1 MPRPVRQAQ
10 PQSGSK
16 RASVLIIGGGGREHA
31 IAWKLKQ
38 SSKVERLFC
47 APGNAGIAK
56 IARTVNIKPTDIKG
70 LSDFALE
77 NRIDLTVVGPEVPLA
92 LGIVDEFNKHRLKI
106 FGPNKVAAQLE
117 SSKIFAKEFMR
128 KYRIPTAPF
137 KSFTSS
143 GAAIGFCKSAEFPLV
158 IKGDGLAN
166 GKGVFV
172 VRNFAEAADII
183 YQVMEK
189 GLIGEA
195 GKKIIVESFLVGQEV
210 SIMALCDGK
219 TLLPFPPSQD
229 HKQAFDGDKGPN
241 TGGMG
246 AYSPAEFV
254 TPELMEDI
262 TSHILNQVLRGFEKE
277 NMIYRGTIYAGLM
290 LTQNGP
296 KVLEFNCRFGDPETQ
311 AVIPLLR
318 SDLFDILMATAAGKL
333 QSVGKLNWR
342 NQVSACVVM
351 ASKGYPGKYRTGL
364 RITGIDTKLGNGSY
378 IFHAGTEKR
387 GDDWV
392 TAGGRVLGLVGIDN
406 TLKLALNR
414 AYDLVKRIRFE
425 GAMYRRDIGFRAQ
438 QPRQEVVKS

>member
-1 MPRPVRQAQ
+1 MPRPVRQPQ
-10 PQSGSK
+10 PQSGGK

-38 SSKVERLFC
+38 STKIERLFC

-56 IARTVNIKPTDIKG
+56 IARTVNLKTTDIKG
-70 LSDFALE
+70 LADFALK
-77 NRIDLTVVGPEVPLA
+77 NKIDLTVVGPEVPLA

-106 FGPNKVAAQLE
+106 FGPNKIAAQLE
-117 SSKIFAKEFMR
+117 SSKTFAKEFMR
-128 KYRIPTAPF
+128 KYHIPTAPF

-158 IKGDGLAN
+158 IKGDGLAS
-166 GKGVFV
+166 GKGVYV
-172 VRNFAEAADII
+172 VQNIEEAADII

-189 GLIGEA
+189 RIIGEA

-210 SIMALCDGK
+210 SIMAVCDGK
-219 TLLPFPPSQD
+219 TILPFPPSQD

-246 AYSPAEFV
+246 AYAPAEFV
-254 TPELMEDI
+254 TPELMEEI
-262 TSHILNQVLRGFEKE
+262 TSLVLNPLLSGLEKE
-277 NMIYRGTIYAGLM
+277 EIIYRGVIYAGLM
-290 LTQNGP
+290 LTKSGL

-318 SDLFDILMATAAGKL
+318 SDMFDILMATATGKL
-333 QSVGKLNWR
+333 HSVGKLNWR
-342 NQVSACVVM
+342 DQVSACVVM
-351 ASKGYPGKYRTGL
+351 ASKGYPGNYRTGL
-364 RITGIDTKLGNGSY
+364 RINGIDTKLGNGSY

-387 GDDWV
+387 GNDWL
-392 TAGGRVLGLVGIDN
+392 TAGGRVLGAVGIDN

-414 AYDLVKRIRFE
+414 AYDLVKKIRFD
-425 GAMYRRDIGFRAQ
+425 GAMFRRDIGLRPQ
-438 QPRQEVVKS
+438 QPRQEVVKT